1 MRKIQLILLF
11 CLIYFFANAQ
21 SFNYIKFRNTD
32 NNKVFKL
39 NTNRHFQIHLKN
51 YLLPF
56 FSSEITNS
64 FDSIFGIKLKL
75 IVCNNDSLLFN
86 INISIP
92 IYFITKIDRVK
103 QHTIGTSILLAS
115 NMSVT
120 GKVIFTPSQNT
131 IMHHPFFFQTYLLYY
146 LEHPY

>member
-21 SFNYIKFRNTD
+21 SSNHIKFRNTD

-39 NTNRHFQIHLKN
+39 NTNRHFQIQLKN
-51 YLLPF
+51 YFLPF

-64 FDSIFGIKLKL
+64 YDSIFGIKLKL

-92 IYFITKIDRVK
+92 IYAITKIDRVK
-103 QHTIGTSILLAS
+103 QQTI
-115 NMSVT
+115 
-120 GKVIFTPSQNT
+120 
-131 IMHHPFFFQTYLLYY
+131 
-146 LEHPY
+146 